1 MGVAMAESSG
11 PANADPGRVAIPSS
25 HRALLDA
32 PVGVLATLGP
42 DGFPQVTALWFLYD
56 EMAGAVR
63 FSLNTSRQKTKNLRR
78 RPEASFLVLDP
89 ASPYR
94 TLEIR
99 GRAEMQPDDD
109 YAFADRVGKK
119 YGTNLRQIDKPGE
132 RRVVVTLRP
141 AKVNTWG

>member
-1 MGVAMAESSG
+1 MTAT
-11 PANADPGRVAIPSS
+11 PAAPAPSLIPAS

-32 PVGVLATLGP
+32 PVGVLATIGP

-56 EMAGAVR
+56 ETDGAVR
-63 FSLNTSRQKTKNLRR
+63 FSLNTTRQKTKNLRA

-89 ASPYR
+89 ATPYR

-99 GRAEMQPDDD
+99 GRAELQPDDD

-119 YGTNLRQIDKPGE
+119 YGADLRQIDKPGE

-141 AKVNTWG
+141 AKVNTWGR